1 MDASTGLPDDY
12 SELFEQYYSMM
23 CGVVAKSGI
32 APFDVE
38 DVAMD
43 ILARF
48 IDKGGLAY
56 FDPSHPKAKFKG
68 MLRGFTATYVLQYRD
83 KQMIRH
89 RREPWRNEMPLAILG
104 KGIYEVEAESTWGE
118 MNHRN
123 DWWVDSCEVSV
134 SIVQALKKARSILES
149 KTSGKRD
156 YAKFLDLCLLHGF
169 LDGELDRTAIREALG
184 IGGSTLNVM
193 LRELRST
200 LRPLLA
206 DAGVVAVA

>member
-1 MDASTGLPDDY
+1 VDASTGLPDDY
-12 SELFEQYYSMM
+12 SELFEQYYPMM
-23 CGVVAKSGI
+23 YGIVAKSGI
-32 APFDVE
+32 NRFDVE

-56 FDPSHPKAKFKG
+56 FNPAHPKAKFKG
-68 MLRGFTATYVLQYRD
+68 MLRGFTSTYVLQYRD

-89 RREPWRNEMPLAILG
+89 RREPWRNETPIG
-104 KGIYEVEAESTWGE
+104 SETTWGE
-118 MNHRN
+118 VNFRN
-123 DWWVDSCEVSV
+123 DFWVDACDVSQ
-134 SIVQALKKARSILES
+134 SIIDALKQARSILES
-149 KTSGKRD
+149 KNQGKRD
-156 YAKFLDLCLLHGF
+156 YGKFLDLCLMHGF
-169 LDGELDRTAIREALG
+169 LNGELDRTAIREALG

-193 LRELRST
+193 LRELRAT